1 MISMI
6 CVIQAKEVPEKAVL
20 KHKVT
25 DPRCQRCNSTT
36 LAHFLSVVAKNYLV
50 KMYFPKEKLS

>member
-1 MISMI
+1 MI